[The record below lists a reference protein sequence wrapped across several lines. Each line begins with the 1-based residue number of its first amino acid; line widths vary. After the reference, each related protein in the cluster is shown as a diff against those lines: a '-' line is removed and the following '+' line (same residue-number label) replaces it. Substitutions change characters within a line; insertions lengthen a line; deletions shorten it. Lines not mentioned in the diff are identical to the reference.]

1 MIFNSNE
8 IYATVWEATLSENK
22 KYMDLRISTSEKDA
36 DGNWKNSNWFAR
48 VIGHALNSLKG
59 VKREDR
65 ITITKS
71 KFTNEPYEDA
81 EGNKRSY
88 FKFVIIEASI
98 NSKDDKPTAGQAPK
112 KANKPK
118 KAEPTPQKTAD
129 ESESDP
135 W

>member
-36 DGNWKNSNWFAR
+36 DGNWKNSNWFPR

-59 VKREDR
+59 VKCEDR

-71 KFTNEPYEDA
+71 KFTNESYEDA
-81 EGNKRSY
+81 DGNKKSY
-88 FKFVIIEASI
+88 FKFLIIEATIS
-98 NSKDDKPTAGQAPK
+98 SKDDKTTGQAPK

-118 KAEPTPQKTAD
+118 KEEPTPKQTAD

>member
-8 IYATVWEATLSENK
+8 IYATVWDATLSESK
-22 KYMDLRISTSEKDA
+22 KYLDLRLSTSEKDA

-48 VIGHALNSLKG
+48 AIGHAVNSLKD

-71 KFTNEPYEDA
+71 KFTNETYEDGD
-81 EGNKRSY
+81 GNKRSY

-98 NSKDDKPTAGQAPK
+98 NSKDDKPAGQASK
-112 KANKPK
+112 KTNKPK
-118 KAEPTPQKTAD
+118 EEPTQNNTA

>member
-8 IYATVWEATLSENK
+8 IYATVWKATLSENK
-22 KYMDLRISTSEKDA
+22 KYMDLQITTSEKDQ
-36 DGNWKNSNWFAR
+36 DGNWKNSNWFPR

-71 KFTNEPYEDA
+71 KFTNEPYEDE
-81 EGNKRSY
+81 EGNRKSY

-98 NSKDDKPTAGQAPK
+98 NSKDGKPSTPAPK
-112 KANKPK
+112 KADKPK
-118 KAEPTPQKTAD
+118 KEEPTPEETAD
-129 ESESDP
+129 ENESDP

>member
-8 IYATVWEATLSENK
+8 IYATVWKATLSENK
-22 KYMDLRISTSEKDA
+22 KYMDLQISTSEKDA
-36 DGNWKNSNWFAR
+36 DGNWKNSNWFPR

-71 KFTNEPYEDA
+71 KFTNESYED
-81 EGNKRSY
+81 ENGNKKSY

-98 NSKDDKPTAGQAPK
+98 NSKDDKPTSQPSK
-112 KANKPK
+112 NTSKPK
-118 KAEPTPQKTAD
+118 KEEPTPKQTAD